1 MSSRRS
7 SLLKTLSKR
16 LSLTSAEEK
25 KEDNDDDAAAPTFL
39 SSPLG
44 PQVATLLEQ
53 YAEKIHD
60 DSFLKIIRQL
70 EFWYSLDNDAR
81 LSDEDFLALAE
92 RLAKIA
98 SWREEADS
106 TTIPDEEK
114 FKIPKVRFGKTEIQM
129 PIITCGGE

>member
-1 MSSRRS
+1 MS
-7 SLLKTLSKR
+7 SLLKTLSMR
-16 LSLTSAEEK
+16 LALTSPEEEK
-25 KEDNDDDAAAPTFL
+25 KEEEDVDAGPTFL

-53 YAEKIHD
+53 YADKIHD

-70 EFWYSLDNDAR
+70 EFWYSLDNDAC

-92 RLAKIA
+92 RLVKIA

-106 TTIPDEEK
+106 TKIPDEEK

>member
-25 KEDNDDDAAAPTFL
+25 KEDDDAELGFL

-70 EFWYSLDNDAR
+70 EFWYSR
-81 LSDEDFLALAE
+81 LSDDDFLALAE

-129 PIITCGGE
+129 PIITCGG

>member
-25 KEDNDDDAAAPTFL
+25 KEDDDDDAAAPTFL

-70 EFWYSLDNDAR
+70 EFWYSR
-81 LSDEDFLALAE
+81 LSDDDFLALAE

-129 PIITCGGE
+129 PIITCGG

>member
-25 KEDNDDDAAAPTFL
+25 KEDDDAELGFL

-70 EFWYSLDNDAR
+70 EFWYSR
-81 LSDEDFLALAE
+81 LSDDDFLALAE

-98 SWREEADS
+98 S
-106 TTIPDEEK
+106 
-114 FKIPKVRFGKTEIQM
+114 
-129 PIITCGGE
+129 